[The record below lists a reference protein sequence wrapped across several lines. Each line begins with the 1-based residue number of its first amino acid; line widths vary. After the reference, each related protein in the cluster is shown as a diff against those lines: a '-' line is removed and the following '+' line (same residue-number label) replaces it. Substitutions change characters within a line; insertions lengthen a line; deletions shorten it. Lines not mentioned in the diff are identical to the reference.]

1 MPRAPFIREGM
12 QDALPEQGK
21 TSPAESYTLQ
31 KFELIYFPLD
41 DPIALWQSQPS
52 EHSSF
57 VALDTAHKGEEF
69 SDARGT
75 HGFPPALKGCVAK
88 IKLIW

>member
-1 MPRAPFIREGM
+1 MCPSTGPVTYGKRESGHNR
-12 QDALPEQGK
+12 G
-21 TSPAESYTLQ
+21 
-31 KFELIYFPLD
+31 
-41 DPIALWQSQPS
+41 
-52 EHSSF
+52 F

-88 IKLIW
+88 IKLIWWSQGNEWEKDKS